1 MSNDPNKTVMGGPTP
16 DPNRTVL
23 GGPVPNLGATQ
34 MMAAPPAAGDPNKT
48 GAWSPGKP
56 LIVTVTNSRLAT
68 MANGPAREQFL
79 LEITAP
85 NEPGLPGMSVGSG
98 PRTPLNLCLVI
109 DRSGSMEGAPLEY
122 AKQACGHVVDLLSP
136 NDVLSIVLFDEVVEV
151 LMAPQRVT
159 DKAAVK
165 AGIAQLTPG
174 YTTNLF
180 DGLTLAAQQLGMT
193 ADPNRVTRM
202 VVLTDGEPTAG
213 IKEFAPLVAHAGEIR
228 QKGITCT
235 FLGFGPDYNEE
246 LLASMAKKSGGNH
259 YYIPQ
264 PQMIPQ
270 VFDTELAQLMTVT
283 STQLKLSLKFARW
296 VNLKGCTGHTLTG
309 GEREVNVDLADMERG
324 ATMQVVVDLEF
335 PNHPLGH
342 YRVAGGKLSYTSL
355 GGATE
360 VVDVDCV
367 MEFTAD
373 AARYSVAPD
382 ARVAAA
388 AEVNMASR
396 LVEKTIMGLKTQAI
410 TAAVAMADLQKTQAL
425 LLSQGRQQEAREVTL
440 AIQAIQSGN
449 TGHAEKTLMGT
460 VVQLDQGKTKG
471 A

>member
-1 MSNDPNKTVMGGPTP
+1 MSINDPNKTVLGGPMA

-23 GGPVPNLGATQ
+23 GGPSLGTTQ
-34 MMAAPPAAGDPNKT
+34 MMSAPPVVGDPNKT
-48 GAWSPGKP
+48 GAWSPSKP
-56 LIVTVTNSRLAT
+56 LSVTITPSRQAT

-85 NEPGLPGMSVGSG
+85 NEPGLPGMAVGSG

-122 AKQACGHVVDLLSP
+122 VKQACGHVVDLLGP
-136 NDVLSIVLFDEVVEV
+136 NDVLSIVVFDEIVEV

-159 DKAAVK
+159 DKLAVK
-165 AGIAQLTPG
+165 NGIAQLTPG
-174 YTTNLF
+174 YTTNLY
-180 DGLTLAAQQLGMT
+180 DGLTLAAQQLAT
-193 ADPNRVTRM
+193 AEDPNRVTRM
-202 VVLTDGEPTAG
+202 VVFTDGEPTAG
-213 IKEFAPLVAHAGEIR
+213 IKDFAPLVAHAGDIR
-228 QKGITCT
+228 QKGIACT
-235 FLGFGPDYNEE
+235 FLGFGSEYNEE
-246 LLASMAKKSGGNH
+246 LLASMAKKAGGNH

-270 VFDTELAQLMTVT
+270 VFDTELAKLMTVT
-283 STQLKLSLKFARW
+283 STQLKLSFKLARW
-296 VNLKGCTGHTLTG
+296 VNLKGFTGYTAAA
-309 GEREVNVDLADMERG
+309 GEREFTVDLADMERG
-324 ATMQVVVDLEF
+324 ATMQVVADLEF

-342 YRVAGGKLSYTSL
+342 YRVAGGKLSYSSL

-382 ARVAAA
+382 PRVAAA
-388 AEVNMASR
+388 AEVNQASR

-410 TAAVAMADLQKTQAL
+410 TAAVAMADLQKTQAM

-460 VVQLDQGKTKG
+460 MVQLDQGKTKS
-471 A
+471 